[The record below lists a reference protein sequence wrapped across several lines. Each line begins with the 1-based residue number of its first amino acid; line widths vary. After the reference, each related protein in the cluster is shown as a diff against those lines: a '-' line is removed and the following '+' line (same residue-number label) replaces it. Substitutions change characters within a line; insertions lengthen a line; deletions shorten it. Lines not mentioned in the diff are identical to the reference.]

1 MRELRAERPAA
12 DDYVEVDTSDFED
25 RHEVAMQCQHCG
37 WGLRDPI
44 QDRGVCDVCIRNSGK
59 VRPPPPPEDRP
70 TSPEPLPACRVHVE
84 NPAANYTF
92 EPLDLGSELERI
104 LIIPDTHSPF
114 HDPLAWKTLL
124 DFGRKWRPHTLIHL
138 GDLADFYS
146 VSDHDKDPRRANNL
160 LDECNVTNALLDELD
175 DLGAVRRIFCEGNHE
190 YRLERY
196 LMRHAPALLGIASV
210 DHLLRLQERGWSRI
224 PYAMHGRVGKLY
236 VTHEA
241 GKSGQNAVQQMAQA
255 VGGSIAFGHTHRL
268 QIQYFGSILGDRHVS
283 ATCGWLGD
291 KASATYK
298 SEIEKAPW
306 QLGFATAI
314 MERSGCFELQ
324 ARPIVDYRVLST

>member
-1 MRELRAERPAA
+1 MADVCRELRAEHEI
-12 DDYVEVDTSDFED
+12 YVEVDTSDFED
-25 RHEVAMQCQHCG
+25 REEVADEGARRFQEM
-37 WGLRDPI
+37 D
-44 QDRGVCDVCIRNSGK
+44 DRGDFG
-59 VRPPPPPEDRP
+59 DRP
-70 TSPEPLPACRVHVE
+70 TIPEPLPACRIHVE
-84 NPAANYTF
+84 KPADNYTF
-92 EPLDLGSELERI
+92 DPLDLGSELERI
-104 LIIPDTHSPF
+104 LILPDTHAPF
-114 HDPLAWKTLL
+114 HDPYAWDTAMRFAK
-124 DFGRKWRPHTLIHL
+124 KWRPHTLIHL

-160 LDECNVTNALLDELD
+160 LEECSTTNELLDELD
-175 DLGAVRRIFCEGNHE
+175 DLGAQRKIFCTGNHE

-210 DHLLRLQERGWSRI
+210 DTLLDLSKRGWSVI

-241 GKSGQNAVQQMAQA
+241 GKAGQNAVQQMAVA
-255 VGGSIAFGHTHRL
+255 VGASIAFGHTHRL
-268 QIQYFGSILGDRHVS
+268 QVQYFGSILGDRHVS

-291 KASATYK
+291 KAAARYV
-298 SEIEKAPW
+298 SEIAKAPW

-324 ARPIVDYRVLST
+324 ARPIVDYRVLSA